1 MIGPV
6 FGKDRDLPNGVI
18 QFINKTNEF
27 GAICD
32 ITEEDR
38 QKFEEMADL
47 IGMCI
52 DNTAQIST
60 TIGITLSI
68 NDKMSAIQNIMETEE
83 KNKTQNPTIEMLDQI
98 QSGIDVIKEQYKK
111 FQAVADREKPSLP
124 TVDQVNSWT

>member
-1 MIGPV
+1 MFSTKKVYYSNSADKETNFVTEVDNQSSTPDTRNFMIGPV
-6 FGKDRDLPNGVI
+6 FGKDRDFPNGVI

-68 NDKMSAIQNIMETEE
+68 NDKMSAI
-83 KNKTQNPTIEMLDQI
+83 
-98 QSGIDVIKEQYKK
+98 
-111 FQAVADREKPSLP
+111 
-124 TVDQVNSWT
+124 